1 MWFRGTEF
9 RVRAVEDGKA
19 VVFIPTDAEGK
30 KRNAVTIRVF
40 DENESAMKVVLGWQ
54 PNDRIFFYHD
64 DEKGVFEN
72 GLFNERTK
80 EKFRL

>member
-1 MWFRGTEF
+1 MWLRGTEF
-9 RVRAVEDGKA
+9 RVRALEDGKA
-19 VVFIPTDAEGK
+19 VAFIPTDAEGK
-30 KRNAVTIRVF
+30 KRSAVTIRVF
-40 DENESAMKVVLGWQ
+40 DENENAMKVILAWQ

-64 DEKGVFEN
+64 DVNGVFEN